1 MIAWLCAAVV
11 GAFFAVAG
19 ALKIMGWSQWRT
31 DAARQ
36 HLWPIAAIATP
47 PMELLLGALL
57 IVLRPSPVVLALSTL
72 LLLVFTSFLA
82 VQVLTKSSVPCA
94 CFGVRSTKPPSW
106 KDVGRNALLL
116 VLLFTSAALS

>member
-1 MIAWLCAAVV
+1 MIAWLSAAVV

-31 DAARQ
+31 YAARQ
-36 HLWPIAAIATP
+36 HLWPVVAFATP

-72 LLLVFTSFLA
+72 LLVVFTSFLA

-94 CFGVRSTKPPSW
+94 CFGVRNTKPPSW

>member
-19 ALKIMGWSQWRT
+19 ALKVMGWSQWRA

-36 HLWPIAAIATP
+36 HLWPVVAVATP
-47 PMELLLGALL
+47 PAELVLGALL
-57 IVLRPSPVVLALSTL
+57 VVLPPSPVVLALSTL
-72 LLLVFTSFLA
+72 LLVVFTSFLA

-106 KDVGRNALLL
+106 KDVGRNVLLL
-116 VLLFTSAALS
+116 ALLFTSAALS

>member
-19 ALKIMGWSQWRT
+19 ALKVMGWSQWRA
-31 DAARQ
+31 DAVRQ
-36 HLWPIAAIATP
+36 QLWPVVAIATP

-72 LLLVFTSFLA
+72 LLVVFTSFLA
-82 VQVLTKSSVPCA
+82 VQVLTQSTVPCA

>member
-19 ALKIMGWSQWRT
+19 ALKVMGWPQWRA

-36 HLWPIAAIATP
+36 HLWPVVAVATP
-47 PMELLLGALL
+47 PAELLLGALL
-57 IVLRPSPVVLALSTL
+57 VV
-72 LLLVFTSFLA
+72 
-82 VQVLTKSSVPCA
+82 TKSSVPCA

-106 KDVGRNALLL
+106 NDVGRNVLLL

>member
-1 MIAWLCAAVV
+1 MIAWLSAAVV

-31 DAARQ
+31 YAARQ
-36 HLWPIAAIATP
+36 HLWPVVAIATP

-72 LLLVFTSFLA
+72 LLVVFTSFLA